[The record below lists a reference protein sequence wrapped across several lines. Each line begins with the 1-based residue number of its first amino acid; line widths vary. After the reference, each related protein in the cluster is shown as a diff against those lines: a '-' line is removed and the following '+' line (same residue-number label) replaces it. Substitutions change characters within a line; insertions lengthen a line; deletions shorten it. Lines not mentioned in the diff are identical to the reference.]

1 MFLAKTLG
9 LFFAGNP
16 GGVYAAQATQAL
28 GYGLYA
34 IASVTYAG
42 QVMGKEEAVRAQSYL
57 AATIS
62 AGSVVAMS
70 TGGVLIQMLGVQAML
85 LVATG
90 CALAGAIV
98 VVLSAQ
104 KTEE

>member
-1 MFLAKTLG
+1 MWGLYAVILG
-9 LFFAGNP
+9 FTTDP
-16 GGVYAAQATQAL
+16 MGVYAAQATQIV

-42 QVMGKEEAVRAQSYL
+42 QVLGAQEAVQAQSYL
-57 AATIS
+57 AATVS

-70 TGGVLIQMLGVQAML
+70 IGGVLCQEFGVPVML

-90 CALAGAIV
+90 CALIV
-98 VVLSAQ
+98 VFSAQ
-104 KTEE
+104 KTEN